1 MWRLFALS
9 LLIVLG
15 TAGYAEA
22 APPPPPTISSPVNYT
37 VKGQARAGTLV
48 TVSTS
53 GGSTCSAV
61 ANASGAYTCQLLD
74 SKEKPL
80 AIGEEVIANAKD
92 TATGEFSA
100 NTVSAIENLDGK
112 EKAGFLRDGLFG
124 CSGGNYGM
132 SVGTLQAIGG
142 VYVPV
147 NDAAVTLNTGYL
159 VYKEC
164 VLDGVIV
171 RMREAATA
179 GIIRNVIGQATQGPD
194 GRPQFVS
201 NQEAEQRIAAD
212 KLITEMTKDT
222 YTKSICSPYR
232 EKIKARMVRTYF
244 AASRN
249 VNAGLA
255 CSTGMT
261 PTQMES
267 FRSGDF
273 TTGGFEG
280 LLDVALD
287 PNNSELG
294 ASILSEIRM
303 ASNLEKLAQENLND
317 WEYGNGFRS
326 MYQDEE
332 LPTETGDSRVV
343 RKVVTPGYIIS
354 QIVSQAVGSGFRQLE
369 NANEI
374 DQIVNS
380 LFSNL
385 TSTIMSNTSGLTGL
399 TQSIGGRPPYLD
411 QLSTEASAG
420 VRNAAANAAL
430 GVLSSTIA
438 AEEAYNSTKKSSR
451 NLLLQA
457 QTQLQAAENR
467 CWELII
473 PKVQAAASACSTNEN
488 GSSSCLN
495 IQLNISTSTQLVKS
509 GTIALLAATGTQITQ
524 GSSYT
529 FTVPTNTV
537 INNGSLN
544 LTNGENRSFA
554 NSTTLSVSVA
564 ETAAP
569 GAGGTLV
576 ASLASS
582 SPFTGGSLS
591 LALQSG
597 QKLPIGEVKFALN
610 AIAPFTQVA
619 ASLIVGVAQQFSDSV
634 FVNKVKVLLAQIEDD
649 IKVSDAALLL
659 LADLVRDIQNTA
671 SVSVQGDAVRRID
684 ALIGERRL
692 HTAYDVKMADQQRAV
707 IEGQMKTLVEDT
719 IKEWGT
725 GSGWCNAENPEVI
738 TMWLNRWKV
747 Q

>member
-1 MWRLFALS
+1 MWRFFVLS
-9 LLIVLG
+9 LVFTLG
-15 TAGYAEA
+15 TAGYVEA

-37 VKGQARAGTLV
+37 IKGQARAGTLV

-61 ANASGAYTCQLLD
+61 ANSSGAYTCQILD

-80 AIGEEVIANAKD
+80 AVGEEVIANAKD

-100 NTVSAIENLDGK
+100 NTVSAIENLEGK

-164 VLDGVIV
+164 VLDGVVV

-179 GIIRNVIGQATQGPD
+179 GIIRNVIGQATQGNN
-194 GRPQFVS
+194 GQPQFVS
-201 NQEAEQRIAAD
+201 NRTATELQLAD
-212 KLITEMTKDT
+212 K
-222 YTKSICSPYR
+222 
-232 EKIKARMVRTYF
+232 
-244 AASRN
+244 
-249 VNAGLA
+249 
-255 CSTGMT
+255 
-261 PTQMES
+261 
-267 FRSGDF
+267 
-273 TTGGFEG
+273 
-280 LLDVALD
+280 
-287 PNNSELG
+287 
-294 ASILSEIRM
+294 ILSERVKEY
-303 ASNLEKLAQENLND
+303 ALSNVCSTFKRDTQRAVVKNYLVRTRSEGLSYSCSPSSGDGFEAIFEMSNNLSNNPLWSGVLLRESIDAEIARKTRYLNEDILA
-317 WEYGNGFRS
+317 GNGFLPQY
-326 MYQDEE
+326 MDEE
-332 LPTETGDSRVV
+332 LPTNTGEKRVV
-343 RKVVTPGYIIS
+343 SKIVTPGYIVA

-385 TSTIMSNTSGLTGL
+385 TSTILSNTSGLTGL

-524 GSSYT
+524 GSSYA
-529 FTVPTNTV
+529 FTVPANTV
-537 INNGSLN
+537 INNGSLT

-554 NSTTLSVSVA
+554 NATTLSVSVR

-569 GAGGTLV
+569 GAGGTFV
-576 ASLASS
+576 APVASS

-597 QKLPIGEVKFALN
+597 QRLPIGEVKFALN
-610 AIAPFTQVA
+610 AVAPFAQVA
-619 ASLIVGVAQQFSDSV
+619 ASLIVGVAQQFSDSI
-634 FVNKVKVLLAQIEDD
+634 FTNKIKVLLTQIEDD